1 MFGHYRIGLA
11 TLFLLSLLG
20 LWGCAGAAGSAA
32 GTPSN
37 MSGNTASGTSGT
49 NVAVFP
55 FAASTTPGGAVQF
68 SVSVTGTPNQAVS
81 WSVNGQAAGNATV
94 GTVSSTGLYLAPAT
108 VPNPPT
114 VSITATSQASPAS
127 FATAMVTVSGRNQ
140 NQEAQ
145 GFPVKL
151 GTSGGNV
158 QDTNSGAGQIFCCS
172 GTLGSL
178 VQRGGQQFILSNNHV
193 LDRSGKGSIGDAISQ
208 PGLVDANCNSSAVET
223 VANLS
228 QAATLTSSNV
238 DAALAV
244 VVTGAVDPSGT
255 ILGLGTVSGGS
266 IGDAPPA
273 STTADPATVLAAG
286 EPVAKSGRATGLTCS
301 TLESISTSVLVDYPA
316 ACGDSTSAFSVTFN
330 NQVIV
335 QGGAFSGAGDS
346 GSLIVTADTAQ
357 PVALLYAGTSQSSAG
372 NPIGDVLAALA
383 DPKTSE
389 QPTIVGGG
397 QHPVACLGMSTH
409 AVAAEQTLSE
419 AETAR
424 ATMARQ
430 VAGSQL
436 PANGSIAAIDI
447 GASRDAPG
455 EAALVI
461 QVKQGVLPSSIP
473 AQINGVRTK
482 LVATPNASS
491 GGASDWSTTQLT
503 SQELSLSAAVKNR
516 RADSLLHEAGVIG
529 VGVGASLDAP
539 GESAVI
545 VYLERGVPSAPIPA
559 TLDGRRT
566 RVIATD
572 RFRSFAWGYEQRP
585 VCGASSVPGTTHSAG
600 PLVKEKF

>member
-1 MFGHYRIGLA
+1 
-11 TLFLLSLLG
+11 
-20 LWGCAGAAGSAA
+20 
-32 GTPSN
+32 
-37 MSGNTASGTSGT
+37 MSGNTASGT

-68 SVSVTGTPNQAVS
+68 SVSVTGTSNQAVS
-81 WSVNGQAAGNATV
+81 WSVNGQAAGNAAV

-108 VPNPPT
+108 VPNPAT
-114 VSITATSQASPAS
+114 VSVTATSEANPGS
-127 FATAMVTVSGRNQ
+127 FATATVTVSGRNQ

-145 GFPVKL
+145 AFPIKL

-158 QDTNSGAGQIFCCS
+158 QDTNSDAGQIFCCS

-178 VQRGGQQFILSNNHV
+178 VQRGGQQFILSDNHV
-193 LDRSGKGSIGDAISQ
+193 LDRSGKGSIGDPISQ
-208 PGLVDANCNSSAVET
+208 PGLVDANCNPSAVAT

-228 QAATLTSSNV
+228 QAATLTTSNV
-238 DAALAV
+238 DAALAA

-266 IGDAPPA
+266 VGDAPPA
-273 STTADPATVLAAG
+273 STLADPAAVLAAG

-335 QGGAFSGAGDS
+335 QGGAFSGSGDS

-383 DPKTSE
+383 DPQTLE
-389 QPTIVGGG
+389 QPTVVGSG
-397 QHPVACLGMSTH
+397 QHPVACLGTSTQTATH
-409 AVAAEQTLSE
+409 TVAAEQSLPE

-430 VAGSQL
+430 VAASQL
-436 PANGSIAAIDI
+436 PADGSIAAIDI

-461 QVKQGVLPSSIP
+461 QVKPGVLHSSIP
-473 AQINGVRTK
+473 AQINGVRTR
-482 LVATPNASS
+482 LVDTPNANS
-491 GGASDWSTTQLT
+491 GAASDLSTTQLT

-516 RADSLLHEAGVIG
+516 HAGFLLHQAGVIG

-545 VYLERGVPSAPIPA
+545 VYLERGVPSAPLPA
-559 TLDGRRT
+559 ILDGRRT
-566 RVIATD
+566 RVITTD
-572 RFRSFAWGYEQRP
+572 RFRSFAWGHEQRP
-585 VCGASSVPGTTHSAG
+585 VCGASSVPSPRHSAD
-600 PLVKEKF
+600 PLAREKF